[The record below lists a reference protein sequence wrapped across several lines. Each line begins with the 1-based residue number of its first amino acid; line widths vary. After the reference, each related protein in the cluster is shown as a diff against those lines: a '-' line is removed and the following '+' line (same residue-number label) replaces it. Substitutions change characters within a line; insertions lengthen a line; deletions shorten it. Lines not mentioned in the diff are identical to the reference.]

1 MQRLGTSVP
10 DAAREPWFAALVLVT
25 GVGPLATDAYLA
37 ALPQVQ
43 SSLHTSA
50 TVAQLTMTAFII
62 GLAAGQLVF
71 GPISDG
77 VGRRRMMLYSSTAFA
92 VFSALCAAAP
102 SGWLLVATRFVE
114 GLAGGCGVALGR
126 AVISDRH
133 EGDAAAT
140 RYGTLTSI
148 TLLGPVVAPAVGA
161 VILAFGDWRTVFVV
175 LTVIGVAMVAGVW
188 FGVPETLP
196 AERRQGQGLSHTVSR
211 MRELLK
217 LPAFVAPVVV
227 QCLATAG
234 FFVYIG
240 GSSIV
245 LHDEFGISTTVYAVL
260 FATNAGAMA
269 VAALL
274 FRLTV
279 IRFGAPMLRRIGMG
293 VSTSAS
299 AALLAYAI
307 VAGDS
312 IALAPTWVLLA
323 IMVSGN
329 GFTIPST
336 TILAQQAG
344 RRSGGTASALQGGM
358 TFVVGA
364 LATPLTGITGHQT
377 VLVMALLSVVLFGLA
392 IALLVTLRARA
403 EPLPA

>member
-1 MQRLGTSVP
+1 M
-10 DAAREPWFAALVLVT
+10 LVT
-25 GVGPLATDAYLA
+25 GVGPLATDAYLG

-43 SSLHTSA
+43 RSLDTSS

-71 GPISDG
+71 GPLSDG
-77 VGRRRMMLYSSTAFA
+77 LGRRTLMLYSSLAFA
-92 VFSALCAAAP
+92 VFSAVCAVSP
-102 SGWLLVATRFVE
+102 SGWLLVSARFFE

-140 RYGTLTSI
+140 RYGTLTSV

-161 VILAFGDWRTVFVV
+161 VVLLFGDWRTVFVV
-175 LTVIGVAMVAGVW
+175 LTAIGVAMVAAVW

-196 AERRQGQGLSHTVSR
+196 PERRQGHGLGHSLHR
-211 MRELLK
+211 MRDLLGV
-217 LPAFVAPVVV
+217 PAFVAPVAV

-245 LHDEFGISTTVYAVL
+245 LHDEFGISSTVYATI
-260 FATNAGAMA
+260 FATNAAAM
-269 VAALL
+269 VTTSLV
-274 FRLTV
+274 FRLSV
-279 IRFGAPMLRRIGMG
+279 VRYGAPALRRIGIG
-293 VSTSAS
+293 ISTGA
-299 AALLAYAI
+299 AMALLIYAV

-312 IALAPTWVLLA
+312 IALWPTWVLLA

-329 GFTIPST
+329 GLTIPAAT
-336 TILAQQAG
+336 TLAQHAG
-344 RRSGGTASALQGGM
+344 RRSGGTASALQGGL
-358 TFVVGA
+358 TFTVGA
-364 LATPLTGITGHQT
+364 LATPLTGVTGHQT
-377 VLVMALLSVVLFGLA
+377 VLAMALLSVVLFSCA
-392 IALLVTLRARA
+392 VALLVVLRPRVRD
-403 EPLPA
+403 PAGRTA